1 MAQYR
6 NHLPQLSGDIFL
18 NDAGLETDLI
28 FNHGIDIP
36 EFAAHTLLPNP
47 ATRAKLE
54 AYFDEFIALATLH
67 NVGIILDAP
76 TWKAHSHWK
85 DDLNCQL
92 QDLEQANHE
101 AVAFV
106 QALREKSTSDI
117 KIVLNGLTGPCGDAY
132 NPDNIISV
140 EDSAKYHS
148 TQIQWLADTNADMVS
163 ALTFTQSTEA
173 AGYAIAAAKIGMPC
187 VISFTV
193 ETDGKL
199 PTGQK
204 LADAV
209 KFVDATSENYP
220 AYYMVNCAHPDHFS
234 HVFDGSAWTKRI
246 RGLRCNA
253 SRQSHAE
260 LDACEVLDDGNPDEF
275 GRLYRDIFKDL
286 PWLNIFGGCCGS
298 DIRHIRKIIET
309 ITAKPA

>member
-1 MAQYR
+1 MSEYR
-6 NHLPQLSGDIFL
+6 RNLPQLSGEVFL

-36 EFAAHTLLPNP
+36 EFAAHTLLPNQK
-47 ATRAKLE
+47 ARAKLE
-54 AYFDEFIALATLH
+54 AYFDEFIDLATQHGL
-67 NVGIILDAP
+67 GIILDAP
-76 TWKAHSHWK
+76 TWKAHPHWK
-85 DDLNCQL
+85 EDLNCQL
-92 QDLEQANHE
+92 HDLEKANHE

-106 QALREKSTSDI
+106 QSLKDKSPLTT
-117 KIVLNGLTGPCGDAY
+117 KIVLNGITGPCGDAY
-132 NPDNIISV
+132 DPESAISV
-140 EDSAKYHS
+140 EESAMYHS
-148 TQIQWLADTNADMVS
+148 TQIRWLADTRADMVS

-173 AGYAIAAAKIGMPC
+173 AGYAMAAAETGMPC

-193 ETDGKL
+193 ETDGNL

-204 LADAV
+204 LGDAI
-209 KFVDATSENYP
+209 KFVDTVSNNFP

-234 HVFDGSAWTKRI
+234 HVFDNSLWTRRV

-260 LDACEVLDDGNPDEF
+260 LDACEVLDDGDPNEF
-275 GRLYRDIFKDL
+275 GKLYQSLFQKL

-298 DIRHIRKIIET
+298 DIRHVRKVVET
-309 ITAKPA
+309 LVSEPV